1 MFFDDL
7 SDHESLD
14 TKPIAFT
21 ASASYY
27 FIVKLMAG
35 FSGILE
41 KQDDQRSYQLLA
53 DSIKTSIVSR
63 YLVPGTGRF
72 DNATQTAQ
80 IFGLWYGL
88 ASDKERP
95 AALDAFIS
103 ALNRHN
109 GHVSTGI
116 FGTKMMFDVLRRADK
131 NEVAYQAANQR
142 TFPGWGFML
151 ENGATTLWETWAPSD
166 NIYSKNH
173 PMFGSIGEWFYRS
186 LIGIN
191 AGAPGF
197 KKIIIHPQPAGD
209 LTHAKGSYQSIQGDI
224 SSAWKLHD
232 NQFELQVEIPV
243 NTTAEIWVPSAS
255 GNEIF
260 EGGKPAVEVEGISLL
275 RREDRYSIFQIGS
288 GTYHF
293 KSSIH

>member
-1 MFFDDL
+1 
-7 SDHESLD
+7 
-14 TKPIAFT
+14 
-21 ASASYY
+21 
-27 FIVKLMAG
+27 
-35 FSGILE
+35 
-41 KQDDQRSYQLLA
+41 
-53 DSIKTSIVSR
+53 
-63 YLVPGTGRF
+63 
-72 DNATQTAQ
+72 
-80 IFGLWYGL
+80 
-88 ASDKERP
+88 
-95 AALDAFIS
+95 
-103 ALNRHN
+103 
-109 GHVSTGI
+109 
-116 FGTKMMFDVLRRADK
+116 
-131 NEVAYQAANQR
+131 
-142 TFPGWGFML
+142 
-151 ENGATTLWETWAPSD
+151 
-166 NIYSKNH
+166 
-173 PMFGSIGEWFYRS
+173 MFGSIGEWFYRS